1 MHNIWLIAKREYL
14 ERIRAKAFLVMTVLI
29 PVLLGGLVFGSALIN
44 GSRSNA
50 SHVAVVTQDA
60 AFGKD
65 LQSDLQSDKDRK
77 FTVDLISPP
86 VADTRAT
93 LDHDLTNKDKDLD
106 GYLWVTP
113 AAAGN
118 KRDSF
123 EWVPKSKADI
133 ITKTN
138 IGEAVRT
145 VLMRE
150 CLGRSGMSAADVDEL
165 LKPID
170 LDSARQG
177 KSDGALA
184 AVGVAYAGFFLM
196 YLIIVQYCMNVGR
209 SILEDKTSRVFE
221 VLLVSA
227 RSWELMAGKVL
238 GVGSVG
244 LTQVGIWIAVAFLAI
259 QFSLFGAGVS
269 LPLTAA
275 QGIYFVVFFLLGYI
289 LYSSIGSALAA
300 MTSSQ
305 QELQQMNTF
314 LMLPIIA
321 CSAIIFRVITDS
333 DGTIAKV
340 FSFIP
345 FCSPL
350 IMYTRIAVHQPPA
363 WQIAIAIA
371 ELVVTIVAVLWVATR
386 IYRVGILMYGKRPNL
401 PEILRWLKYS

>member
-1 MHNIWLIAKREYL
+1 MHNVWLIAKREYL
-14 ERIRAKAFLVMTVLI
+14 ERIRTKAFLVMTVLI
-29 PVLLGGLVFGSALIN
+29 PLLLGGLIFGSALIN
-44 GSRSNA
+44 GTRGNA
-50 SHVAVVTQDA
+50 SHIVVVTQDA
-60 AFGKD
+60 QFGAD
-65 LQSDLQSDKDRK
+65 LQSELQSNKERK
-77 FTVDLISPP
+77 ITVDVVSPP
-86 VADTRAT
+86 AADTRSV
-93 LDHDLTNKDKDLD
+93 LDKEIKEKDLD

-113 AAAGN
+113 AASG
-118 KRDSF
+118 KKQDSF

-133 ITKTN
+133 TTKST
-138 IGEAVRT
+138 IGNSVRT
-145 VLMRE
+145 VLTRE
-150 CLGRSGMSAADVDEL
+150 SLSHSGMGAADVDSLFE
-165 LKPID
+165 PID
-170 LDSARQG
+170 LDSTQAG
-177 KSDGALA
+177 KADGAIA

-227 RSWELMAGKVL
+227 RPSELMAGKVL

-244 LTQVGIWIAVAFLAI
+244 LTQVGIWIAIAAAVT
-259 QFSLFGAGVS
+259 QFGLFSSGTS
-269 LPLTAA
+269 LPVTIA
-275 QGIYFVVFFLLGYI
+275 QAVYFVIFFLLGYV

-371 ELVVTIVAVLWVATR
+371 ELILSIVLVLWVATR

>member
-1 MHNIWLIAKREYL
+1 M
-14 ERIRAKAFLVMTVLI
+14 
-29 PVLLGGLVFGSALIN
+29 IN
-44 GSRSNA
+44 GTRGNG
-50 SHVAVVTQDA
+50 SHIALVTEDMQ
-60 AFGKD
+60 FGTD
-65 LQSDLQSDKDRK
+65 LQTELQGNKERK

-86 VADTRAT
+86 SAGTREA
-93 LDHDLTNKDKDLD
+93 LNNELKEKDLD
-106 GYLWVTP
+106 GYLWVGP
-113 AAAGN
+113 AASGK
-118 KRDSF
+118 KRSSF

-133 ITKTN
+133 ITKTS
-138 IGEAVRT
+138 IAQAVRT
-145 VLMRE
+145 VLTRE
-150 CLGRSGMSAADVDEL
+150 SLTHQGMGAGDVDAL
-165 LKPID
+165 LEPID
-170 LDSARQG
+170 LDSSQAG
-177 KSDGALA
+177 KSDSALA

-196 YLIIVQYCMNVGR
+196 YLVIVQYCMNVGR

-227 RSWELMAGKVL
+227 RSSELMAGKVL

-244 LTQVGIWIAVAFLAI
+244 LTQVGIWIATAGAALG
-259 QFSLFGAGVS
+259 FGLLGSGVS
-269 LPLTAA
+269 VSLTPA
-275 QGIYFVVFFLLGYI
+275 QGIYFILFFLLGYI

-345 FCSPL
+345 FTAPL
-350 IMYTRIAVHQPPA
+350 IMYTRIAVHQPPF

-371 ELVVTIVAVLWVATR
+371 ELVLTILAVLWLATR